1 MNRNREEGHD
11 TIDPIIRLWI
21 RLRDNDTCKICG
33 RIYNPLLARI
43 YPYKY
48 FDRMEIDHI
57 IPFSA
62 FGRNSVDNY
71 QLLCKKCNRE
81 KGAKLVLDKGE

>member
-11 TIDPIIRLWI
+11 TRDPIIRLWI
-21 RLRDNDTCKICG
+21 RLRDNDTCMICG

-48 FDRMEIDHI
+48 FDRMEVDHV
-57 IPFSA
+57 IPYSHY
-62 FGRNSVDNY
+62 GRNDVENY
-71 QLLCKKCNRE
+71 QLTCYACNRE